1 LNQTLSP
8 NEARVD
14 DPARFAFVTLG
25 SFSGINA
32 ALGPLLAEAFADLE
46 LDHLDVRSWVRRNR
60 ALMTATSRGP

>member
-1 LNQTLSP
+1 M
-8 NEARVD
+8 
-14 DPARFAFVTLG
+14 LG

-60 ALMTATSRGP
+60 ALMTANLAWAIAWPPVL